1 MTYRWRWEQLGRRQ
15 IEVVTDLTEPD
26 ELSTPPD
33 TGLATVAGGD
43 PYDDFIR
50 LTGWEAF
57 H

>member
-1 MTYRWRWEQLGRRQ
+1 M
-15 IEVVTDLTEPD
+15 VTDLTEPD

-33 TGLATVAGGD
+33 TGLAAVAGGD